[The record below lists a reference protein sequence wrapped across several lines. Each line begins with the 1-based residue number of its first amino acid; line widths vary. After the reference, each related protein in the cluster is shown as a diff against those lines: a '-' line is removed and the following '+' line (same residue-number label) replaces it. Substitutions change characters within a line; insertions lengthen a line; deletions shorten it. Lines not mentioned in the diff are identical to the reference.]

1 MSGNVDEWCWDW
13 DRYGG
18 VDSSTPGSGVPSG
31 SDRCLRSGSWFYE
44 ASYVQVNQ
52 NYNNR
57 PSYRY
62 NTYGFRLVRFAQ

>member
-13 DRYGG
+13 YGS
-18 VDSSTPGSGVPSG
+18 VDSSTPGSGMSSG

-44 ASYVQVNQ
+44 ASYVQVNW
-52 NYNNR
+52 NYNSR

-62 NTYGFRLVRFAQ
+62 NTYGFRLVRSAQ